1 MDAKELTKA
10 YIKLS
15 NEYQETK
22 ATVNYL
28 EQEVKKLRMHVN
40 DLMVDMKMLQNERR

>member
-10 YIKLS
+10 YDKLS

-22 ATVNYL
+22 KTVEYL
-28 EQEVKKLRMHVN
+28 EMEVNKLRMFVDDMRYDIM
-40 DLMVDMKMLQNERR
+40 DLQRKG